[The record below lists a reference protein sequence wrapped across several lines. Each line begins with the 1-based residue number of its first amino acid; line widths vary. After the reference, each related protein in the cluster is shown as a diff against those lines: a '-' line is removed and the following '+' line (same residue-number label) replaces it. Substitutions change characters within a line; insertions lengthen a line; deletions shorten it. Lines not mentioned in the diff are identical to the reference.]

1 MSPAA
6 RIPQR
11 LWLAVLAAVAL
22 AGLGV
27 WLVMAILPA
36 LLSRPAPAASTPAD
50 ATAAPVAP
58 VEARRIQA
66 TLFYVAGDGRE
77 LVPVTRDVAYGATPS
92 EQARRIAEAQVA
104 PAPEGFASTIP
115 DGTAVRAVYLTARGE
130 AYVDL
135 TRELV
140 TGHPGGSLNEALTVY
155 AIVNAI
161 TVNLPDVSGV
171 QILVEGREVDT
182 LTGHL
187 DLRHP
192 IGRSLRWVQRGTS
205 TP

>member
-1 MSPAA
+1 MSPTTDG
-6 RIPQR
+6 RQR
-11 LWLAVLAAVAL
+11 FWLAIAAGVAL
-22 AGLGV
+22 LGLGV
-27 WLVMAILPA
+27 WLVVALLPAILN
-36 LLSRPAPAASTPAD
+36 SPAAPTPVAAD
-50 ATAAPVAP
+50 VAPVAAP

-66 TLFYVAGDGRE
+66 TLFYVASNGRQ
-77 LVPVTRDVAYGATPS
+77 LVPVTREVAYGATPA

-104 PAPEGFASTIP
+104 TAPEDLRSTIP
-115 DGTAVRAVYLTARGE
+115 AGTAVRAVYLTTRGE

-135 TRELV
+135 TRDLAA
-140 TGHPGGSLNEALTVY
+140 GLPGGSLNEALTVY

-192 IGRSLRWVQRGTS
+192 IGRSLRWVQRGTTS
-205 TP
+205 P